1 MRVRASHAEAE
12 RPRLFPLSQ
21 GQYVCEIRSRTFP
34 QLGQLSAAQQGLSQ
48 LYLVVRLWT
57 TMDPESGSMVDNW
70 FLDSGRQKQK
80 LTAVL
85 TGFWTPEANLK
96 KQMVFVRSKELEH
109 IAGVRTDCSPF

>member
-21 GQYVCEIRSRTFP
+21 GQYVCEVRSRWEFFDHFP
-34 QLGQLSAAQQGLSQ
+34 D
-48 LYLVVRLWT
+48 R
-57 TMDPESGSMVDNW
+57 TMDPDSGSMVVC
-70 FLDSGRQKQK
+70 SSARS

-85 TGFWTPEANLK
+85 TGFWTLEADLK